1 MQLICFFGFLDIIRL
16 RPPPCSPGPHRVC
29 MYVLRRPL
37 VTTRVDDFGDD
48 DDGDF
53 LFFSSFQQEPIW
65 FGLFKRDH
73 PVLYLLCIQFLLLW
87 LGSLFVFH
95 HWQAKRFILF
105 DEAGEITY
113 QGTSQHILSIMLK
126 NRWNSAIFWR
136 ETLEAAP
143 MKKKNL
149 KNIELMFWK
158 KLFLNIARFFH
169 FLCSII
175 QQSCKSVE
183 EEVKYKVYI
192 YFSNLCYFDWARS
205 LFILFCRRICL

>member
-1 MQLICFFGFLDIIRL
+1 
-16 RPPPCSPGPHRVC
+16 

-126 NRWNSAIFWR
+126 NRWKSAIFSR

-143 MKKKNL
+143 MKRNNLKKIWFDDFKKNCL
-149 KNIELMFWK
+149 SILHN
-158 KLFLNIARFFH
+158 FF
-169 FLCSII
+169 I
-175 QQSCKSVE
+175 
-183 EEVKYKVYI
+183 
-192 YFSNLCYFDWARS
+192 
-205 LFILFCRRICL
+205 FCALLYSKAANQ